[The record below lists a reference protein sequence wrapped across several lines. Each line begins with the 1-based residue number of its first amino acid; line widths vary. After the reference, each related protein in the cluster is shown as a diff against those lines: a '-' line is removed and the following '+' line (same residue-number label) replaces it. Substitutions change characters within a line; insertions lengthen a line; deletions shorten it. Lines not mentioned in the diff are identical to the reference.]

1 MKILVLNCGSSSVKF
16 QYIET
21 DLERIDRNQ
30 DRLLAR
36 GQVERIGTHEAVVSC
51 QADARAVRDVGVD
64 ILDHHAAIAKVLSLL
79 QRVGALADPKQIEA
93 VGHRVVHGGV
103 FHSSQRI
110 TPEVLRKIED
120 ASELAPLHNP
130 HNLKG
135 YHICTQL
142 FPDRPQV
149 AVFDTAFHQSMPTRA
164 FLYALPYDYFRR
176 PRIRIPLDS
185 RTDRSRGFAFVT
197 TESQADADTL
207 IRQRT
212 GHKYGH
218 AILQCTKAVP
228 RKRP

>member
-110 TPEVLRKIED
+110 KIGR
-120 ASELAPLHNP
+120 AS
-130 HNLKG
+130 
-135 YHICTQL
+135 C
-142 FPDRPQV
+142 RV
-149 AVFDTAFHQSMPTRA
+149 RV
-164 FLYALPYDYFRR
+164 
-176 PRIRIPLDS
+176 
-185 RTDRSRGFAFVT
+185 
-197 TESQADADTL
+197 
-207 IRQRT
+207 
-212 GHKYGH
+212 
-218 AILQCTKAVP
+218 
-228 RKRP
+228 